1 MVTWTNINI
10 YIMSVNYSLPRH
22 DVSLT
27 QAMTS
32 VQSSSHSF
40 PWCWRIQIRAAKKAP
55 ATETRHQVT
64 TDISGPLF
72 SFGLLTQVSMADIWS
87 EFGLTWD
94 KVQVLC
100 PARLL
105 MYMHTSAD
113 FSLFLT
119 LPGGDAA
126 QN

>member
-1 MVTWTNINI
+1 M
-10 YIMSVNYSLPRH
+10 
-22 DVSLT
+22 
-27 QAMTS
+27 
-32 VQSSSHSF
+32 
-40 PWCWRIQIRAAKKAP
+40 
-55 ATETRHQVT
+55 E
-64 TDISGPLF
+64 DISSG
-72 SFGLLTQVSMADIWS
+72 
-87 EFGLTWD
+87 FGLTWD

>member
-1 MVTWTNINI
+1 M
-10 YIMSVNYSLPRH
+10 
-22 DVSLT
+22 
-27 QAMTS
+27 
-32 VQSSSHSF
+32 
-40 PWCWRIQIRAAKKAP
+40 
-55 ATETRHQVT
+55 E
-64 TDISGPLF
+64 
-72 SFGLLTQVSMADIWS
+72 DIWS

-105 MYMHTSAD
+105 KYMHISAD
-113 FSLFLT
+113 FFLFLT